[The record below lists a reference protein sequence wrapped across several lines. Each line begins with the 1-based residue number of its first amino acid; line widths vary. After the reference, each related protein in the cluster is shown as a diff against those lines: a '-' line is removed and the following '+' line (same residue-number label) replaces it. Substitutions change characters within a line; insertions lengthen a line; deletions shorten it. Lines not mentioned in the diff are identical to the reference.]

1 MIRAAGAFLCGQDLD
16 TAEDGVGDVAES
28 CIYLH
33 KNFIVFIL
41 HVTDH
46 KN

>member
-1 MIRAAGAFLCGQDLD
+1 MIRAPGAFLGEEDLD
-16 TAEDGVGDVAES
+16 KAEDGVGDVAES

-33 KNFIVFIL
+33 KNFIVFIV